1 MSRTTATAVHAAAV
15 VLVFWVAFSGGR
27 AFGAVGDPGAHD
39 HPAPSPAATPMP
51 DMPGMSAEEHAA
63 MGHAGHDAGTGATTT
78 DAGVSGTTR
87 AAVLGGFGA
96 ANLAVVGT
104 AFVLR
109 RRGTTG
115 NPRSRRPLSGRSR
128 PRFAR

>member
-51 DMPGMSAEEHAA
+51 GMPGMSAEEHAA
-63 MGHAGHDAGTGATTT
+63 MGHGGHAPATSTAA
-78 DAGVSGTTR
+78 AGVSGSTR

-96 ANLAVVGT
+96 ANIAVVGT